1 LIEARDFVEAA
12 ARAGFTTWSGV
23 PCSYLQP
30 FINYVLGAPGIRYVG
45 AANEGDA
52 VAVAAGSTLGGSP
65 GVAMFQNSG
74 LGNAV
79 NPLTSLTFTSKIPIL
94 VIVTWRGEPGGA
106 HDEPQHELMGA
117 ITTDMLSLM
126 RIRWE
131 LFPTDAAEIGPA
143 LARARAHMD
152 SEAAPFAFVM
162 RKDSVAAWPHV
173 VRPETRPQTQP
184 AESRPFTPIGRRTE
198 ALTAI
203 RAAARPDDVI
213 VATTGYTGRELYALG
228 DTANQFYMVGSMG
241 CASSF
246 GLGLALTQ
254 PRRRIIVVDGDGA
267 VLMRLGALATI
278 GYERPPNLIHVVLD
292 NGCHESTGGQATVSP
307 SIDLPRI
314 ASACGYPRAERA
326 GSLEALGGLVSEGGR
341 QLTLVH
347 APTAPGVPD
356 KLPRPK
362 VTPAEVAA
370 RLSQFLQSR

>member
-1 LIEARDFVEAA
+1 LIDARDFVEAA
-12 ARAGFTTWSGV
+12 TRSGFTLWSGV

-30 FINYVLGAPGIRYVG
+30 FINYVLAAPGVRYVG
-45 AANEGDA
+45 AVNEGDA
-52 VAVAAGSTLGGSP
+52 VAVAAGATVGGNL

-79 NPLTSLTFTSKIPIL
+79 NPLTSLTYTSKIPIL

-126 RIRWE
+126 KVRWE
-131 LFPTDAAEIGPA
+131 LFPTDPAEIGPA
-143 LARARAHMD
+143 LARAKAHMETA
-152 SEAAPFAFVM
+152 SEPFAFVM
-162 RKDSVAAWPHV
+162 RKDSVAPWPQV
-173 VRPETRPQTQP
+173 PAAEVRALAAP
-184 AESRPFTPIGRRTE
+184 APSRPLQAIGRRAE

-203 RAAARPDDVI
+203 RSAARPDDVI

-228 DTANQFYMVGSMG
+228 DAANQFYMVGSMG

-246 GLGLALTQ
+246 GLGLALTH
-254 PRRRIIVVDGDGA
+254 PERRFIVVDGDGA

-278 GYERPPNLIHVVLD
+278 GYQRPRNLVHVVLD

-307 SIDLPRI
+307 SIDLP
-314 ASACGYPRAERA
+314 AVATACGYPRAERA
-326 GSLEALGGLVSEGGR
+326 ASLEGLRGLVAEGGS

-347 APTAPGVPD
+347 APTAPGIPD

-362 VTPAEVAA
+362 ITPAEVAS
-370 RLSQFLQSR
+370 RLGQLLRGR